1 MRGFGK
7 FQCADF
13 DGLLLGRPAGDWM
26 SGRLPEN
33 CWTAA
38 RQGNEVSFEFVCGE
52 KSGFCLM
59 RSVLPLFS
67 PSRADALLAAAVE
80 DGYDGVWS
88 PSAALV
94 ASDGMDPSDWLVAQA
109 VSTALDCVTV
119 QVGARTWRLRAA
131 AEDCLLSAREDFS
144 RTEAALQREILQGHR
159 ARGVTVYGGDSQR
172 IEADV
177 QIGEGSILYPNN
189 CLCGSTQIGEHAV
202 LYPNSFLSDCRI
214 GAGTRIYP
222 GNVLERCRIGENC
235 LLMPNNF
242 LRDTEVGD
250 CTEVTAV
257 VAREAKL
264 GSCCTT
270 GPYAYLRPKS
280 QAADGCRVGDFV
292 ELKNAQLGEGTKV
305 SHLTYVGDATLG
317 RGCNVGCGVVFAN
330 YDGKRKHH
338 TKVGDECF
346 IGSNCNL
353 VAPVTLEDGCY
364 IAAGTTVTQDVESE
378 DFGIGRVRQ
387 QVLPK
392 LKGRYRRI
400 KSGD

>member
-13 DGLLLGRPAGDWM
+13 DSLLLGRTAGDWM
-26 SGRLPEN
+26 SGRLSEN
-33 CWTAA
+33 RRTVA
-38 RQGNEVSFEFVCGE
+38 RQSNEVSFEFVCGGKE
-52 KSGFCLM
+52 GFCFM

-67 PSRADALLAAAVE
+67 PLRADALLAAAVK
-80 DGYDGVWS
+80 DGYDGVRA
-88 PSAALV
+88 PSADLI
-94 ASDGMDPSDWLVAQA
+94 ASDDSDPSEWQLAKTVHM
-109 VSTALDCVTV
+109 TADCVTV
-119 QVGARTWRLRAA
+119 RVGSHTYRMRNA
-131 AEDCLLSAREDFS
+131 AEEFLLSVREDFV
-144 RTEAALQREILQGHR
+144 RTEAALRREIVQVHR
-159 ARGVTVYGGDSQR
+159 ARGVTVYGEDSQH
-172 IEADV
+172 IEANV
-177 QIGEGSILYPNN
+177 RIGTGSVLYPGNCLCGNTQIGKDAILYPN
-189 CLCGSTQIGEHAV
+189 C
-202 LYPNSFLSDCRI
+202 FLSDCRI
-214 GAGTRIYP
+214 GAGARIYP

-264 GSCCTT
+264 GGSCTV
-270 GPYAYLRPKS
+270 GPYAYLRPNS

-292 ELKNAQLGEGTKV
+292 ELKNTRLGEGTKV

-317 RGCNVGCGVVFAN
+317 RNCNVGCGVVFAN
-330 YDGKRKHH
+330 YDGKHKHR
-338 TKVGDECF
+338 TKVGNECF

-378 DFGIGRVRQ
+378 AFVIGRVRQ